1 MSTTIGNI
9 NSLPQLTGTT
19 QTAPDAGAPKQEQ
32 TPPAAPQDEV
42 TIGSVAKKAAKVIVG
57 VPTAL
62 AVGAVKGGIQSFG
75 SAVTSAH
82 TGLGIVENNKDAKF
96 GEKCTS
102 LLLNLSPMI
111 GAAIGAS
118 GGPLGMVLGAMAG
131 PGFTGGTIA
140 AWSGGFQGI
149 NEGVDVAKAL
159 GNKAQEKVAPKMGE
173 FAGKA
178 AKVAASIATGLVAV
192 PLFGISKAIDSS
204 FDFAK
209 KAVGI
214 DKQPATKAEVPG
226 QLMKL
231 GAITFGYLNGLL
243 GASGG
248 IVNVILGG
256 AQGVGSAATIVAG
269 AEGGAKAFKEG
280 AKEGYALGGKL
291 IDRMTGN

>member
-1 MSTTIGNI
+1 MSMTLGNI
-9 NSLPQLTGTT
+9 NSLPQLPSTA

-32 TPPAAPQDEV
+32 TPPAPQDNV
-42 TIGSVAKKAAKVIVG
+42 TIGSVATKAAKVIVG
-57 VPTAL
+57 VPAAL
-62 AVGAVKGGIQSFG
+62 VAGTIKGGIESFQS
-75 SAVTSAH
+75 SVKSAH
-82 TGLGIVENNKDAKF
+82 TGLGIELNAKDAKF
-96 GEKCTS
+96 GEKFTS

-111 GAAIGAS
+111 GAAIGSS

-131 PGFTGGTIA
+131 PGFVGGSIA
-140 AWSGGFQGI
+140 AWGGGFAGI
-149 NEGVDVAKAL
+149 GEGVDVAKAL

-178 AKVAASIATGLVAV
+178 AKVVTSIATGLIAA

-214 DKQPATKAEVPG
+214 DKKPATKAEVPG

-243 GASGG
+243 GATGG

-269 AEGGAKAFKEG
+269 AEGGVKAFKEG
-280 AKEGYALGGKL
+280 AREGYDMGGKL
-291 IDRMTGN
+291 IDKMVGR